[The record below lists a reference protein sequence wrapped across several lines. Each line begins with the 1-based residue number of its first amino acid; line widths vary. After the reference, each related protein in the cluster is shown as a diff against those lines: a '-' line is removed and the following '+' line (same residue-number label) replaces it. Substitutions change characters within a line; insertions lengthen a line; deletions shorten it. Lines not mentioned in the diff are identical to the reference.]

1 MKNNK
6 RPSIRMR
13 LLAWMMAAIMMCT
26 GLNVTAYA
34 QEISFDEGYALEQQ
48 EEQVTDEEN
57 AEEIQQDEA
66 DPEISF
72 EGPWDTEDTDE
83 DDITIE
89 DAQVQDDTDTEE
101 TDADEVEVFSDADD
115 QNAVEAFSD
124 GDSESDGETAKVTV
138 NFSFSQDDRFADD
151 EFEDGAISK
160 PVALKQLTVPY
171 FDLANYGLE
180 KFYFKSEKYSSSDK
194 GTTGM
199 VGTAETA
206 RNHVTLLH
214 LIIYA
219 TEVLY
224 CGLGDDEAGQG
235 YLKDEEYLDDGET
248 LNITGS
254 PGSLYMEHLWGLD
267 QNLIYYLN
275 YEYPLASTGWGSTAD
290 QILLHDGDVVT
301 LAHYSDWNFYSDSGA
316 GFNYLTD
323 ENGSRTRV
331 VADRGEKDSITF
343 QTWRAQAGMNGGETA
358 QNKMTG
364 KYQLYYIPVDDMWD
378 GDVASWTRLG
388 ETENGEL
395 KVDLD
400 NIPNGEYFVGIP
412 GQPGVEHTN
421 VICSSPGGIYL
432 NVTGSAFEGQGT
444 ETSPYELSTAKDLT
458 RLKKLVKAAKIPEN
472 TYFVLTDDIT
482 LPEGWTPIGETID
495 GTNNIKSGA
504 NLRAFSGILDG
515 QNHTITVPEGG
526 LPLLGYVKGAEVRNL
541 NIYGTKIAGYGLI
554 NNLEGVG
561 LSGKAVLLDNITLK
575 SGSSTLKSGLLGAN
589 ITTNPYGGCSAKF
602 LATVQNCTIEDGV
615 VIGYNKDQSIIGS
628 IAGRFNGTI
637 SNCTS
642 NATVYGINYVG
653 GIMGMRDNSMGDN
666 YVTGCTFGGTVEA
679 SGQNAGGIVAGG
691 YMDNTMSAPNAYR
704 LNVNNCTSTGTITG
718 ADNVGGIFGGDI
730 MVAQAWNAY
739 TFKNNT
745 FTGKVNA
752 TNGTNVGGIIGYYRS
767 LNTYDDIAEN
777 TFNDDCGTTKGIG
790 GVAFVDTSC
799 ETHETESGAT
809 YFNTA
814 NGTTGLPKVQW
825 CTWKKNH
832 NRTDDPL
839 GADADKLTKR
849 NHVQHMWD
857 EGVVKTEATCTAT
870 GEKLYTCT
878 YCNETRTEEIPMKEH
893 TYDEGKVTT
902 EPTCKEAGVKT
913 YTCTVCQETKTEEI
927 PKTNDHKYDSGKVT
941 KKATCKN
948 TGEKTYTCTVCG
960 ATKTETIAKTNDH
973 KYTWKTT
980 AKATVFAP
988 AKQQGKCSV
997 CGKTVTR
1004 NYGKKLTATIRLNAT
1019 SIRLQQRR
1027 STNKIKV
1034 TMANGDSVK
1043 SWTSSNRRIA
1053 TVNNKGVITA
1063 GRQNGTAR
1071 ITVTLKSGKKA
1082 SLNVKVQ
1089 STKVITTSISGLK
1102 ASETLKRGQKLT
1114 LKPVVNP
1121 ITSQEGIT
1129 YASSNRNVA
1138 VVNSK
1143 GVITARAKGSARI
1156 TVRSGRKY
1164 YTIRVTVK

>member
-13 LLAWMMAAIMMCT
+13 LLAWMMAVIMMCT

-66 DPEISF
+66 DTEISF

-101 TDADEVEVFSDADD
+101 TDADEVDVFSAADD

-124 GDSESDGETAKVTV
+124 GDSESDEKTATVTV

-151 EFEDGAISK
+151 EFENGAISS

-171 FDLANYGLE
+171 FDLAKYGLE

-224 CGLGDDEAGQG
+224 FGLGDDEAGQG
-235 YLKDEEYLDDGET
+235 FLKNEGYLDDKET

-267 QNLIYYLN
+267 QNLNYYLN

-301 LAHYSDWNFYSDSGA
+301 LAHYSDWNFFTDSGA

-343 QTWRAQAGMNGGETA
+343 QTWRAHEGMNGGETA

-364 KYQLYYIPVDDMWD
+364 QYQLYYIPVGDMWD
-378 GDVASWTRLG
+378 GDVTSWTPLG
-388 ETENGEL
+388 KTENGEL

-412 GQPGVEHTN
+412 GQLGVENTD

-432 NVTGSAFEGQGT
+432 NVTGSGSAFEGQGT
-444 ETSPYELSTAKDLT
+444 EASPYKLSTAKNLT
-458 RLKKLVKAAKIPEN
+458 RLKELVKAGKIPEN
-472 TYFVLTDDIT
+472 TYFILTDDIT

-589 ITTNPYGGCSAKF
+589 ITTNPYGGCSAGF
-602 LATVQNCTIEDGV
+602 LATVQNCTIEEGV
-615 VIGYNKDQSIIGS
+615 VIGYNRDQSGIGS
-628 IAGRFNGTI
+628 IVGRLQGSVI
-637 SNCTS
+637 NCVS
-642 NATVYGINYVG
+642 HATVYGVDYVG
-653 GIMGMRDNSMGDN
+653 GIAAANDNSMGDKS
-666 YVTGCTFGGTVEA
+666 VSDSSFDGVVEA
-679 SGQNAGGIVAGG
+679 SGKNAGGIVGGG
-691 YMDNTMSAPNAYR
+691 YMGSGAPNGIR
-704 LNVNNCTSTGTITG
+704 MCVDNCTSSGTIIG
-718 ADNVGGIFGGDI
+718 ADNVGGIFGGDVA
-730 MVAQAWNAY
+730 VAQAWNAY

-745 FTGKVNA
+745 FTGKVSA

-767 LNTYDDIAEN
+767 LNKFDDITGN
-777 TFNDDCGTTKGIG
+777 TFNDDCGTAKGIG
-790 GVAFVDTSC
+790 GVEFVDTGC
-799 ETHETESGAT
+799 ETHENESGAA

-814 NGTTGLPKVQW
+814 NGTDGLPKVQW

-857 EGVVKTEATCTAT
+857 EGVV
-870 GEKLYTCT
+870 
-878 YCNETRTEEIPMKEH
+878 
-893 TYDEGKVTT
+893 
-902 EPTCKEAGVKT
+902 
-913 YTCTVCQETKTEEI
+913 
-927 PKTNDHKYDSGKVT
+927 T

-948 TGEKTYTCTVCG
+948 TGEKTYTCTVCKE
-960 ATKTETIAKTNDH
+960 TKTETIAKTNDH

-997 CGKTVTR
+997 CGKTVTK

-1043 SWTSSNRRIA
+1043 SWTSNNRRIA

-1063 GRQNGTAR
+1063 GRQNGTAK

-1089 STKVITTSISGLK
+1089 STKVITTSISGLR
-1102 ASETLKRGQKLT
+1102 SRETLKRGQKLT
-1114 LKPVVNP
+1114 LKPVINP

-1138 VVNSK
+1138 VVNRK
-1143 GVITARAKGSARI
+1143 GVITARAKGATRI

>member
-13 LLAWMMAAIMMCT
+13 FLAWLMAAIMMCT

-48 EEQVTDEEN
+48 EEQVTDEGN
-57 AEEIQQDEA
+57 AEEIQQNYADDESISDA
-66 DPEISF
+66 EISF
-72 EGPWDTEDTDE
+72 EGPQDNEDTDE

-101 TDADEVEVFSDADD
+101 TDADEVDVFSAADD

-124 GDSESDGETAKVTV
+124 GDSESDEKTATVTV

-151 EFEDGAISK
+151 EFENGAISS

-171 FDLANYGLE
+171 FDLAKYGLE

-224 CGLGDDEAGQG
+224 FGLGDDEAGQG
-235 YLKDEEYLDDGET
+235 FLKDEGYLDDKET

-267 QNLIYYLN
+267 QNLNYYLN

-364 KYQLYYIPVDDMWD
+364 KYQLYYIPVDNMWD
-378 GDVASWTRLG
+378 GDVASWTLLG

-412 GQPGVEHTN
+412 GQLGVEHTD

-444 ETSPYELSTAKDLT
+444 EASPYKLSTAKNLT
-458 RLKKLVKAAKIPEN
+458 RLKKLVKAGKIPEN

-589 ITTNPYGGCSAKF
+589 ITTNPYGGCSAGF
-602 LATVQNCTIEDGV
+602 LATVQNCTIEEGV
-615 VIGYNKDQSIIGS
+615 VIGYNRDQSGIGS
-628 IAGRFNGTI
+628 IVGRLQG
-637 SNCTS
+637 SVKNCVS
-642 NATVYGINYVG
+642 HATVYGVDYVG
-653 GIMGMRDNSMGDN
+653 GIAATNDNSMGDKS
-666 YVTGCTFGGTVEA
+666 VSDSTFDGVVEA
-679 SGQNAGGIVAGG
+679 SGKNAGGIVGGG
-691 YMDNTMSAPNAYR
+691 YMGSGAPNGIR
-704 LNVNNCTSTGTITG
+704 MCVDNCTSSGTITG
-718 ADNVGGIFGGDI
+718 ADNVGGIFGGDVA
-730 MVAQAWNAY
+730 VAQAWNAY

-745 FTGKVNA
+745 FTGKVSA

-767 LNTYDDIAEN
+767 LNKFDDITGN
-777 TFNDDCGTTKGIG
+777 TFNDDCGTAKGIG
-790 GVAFVDTSC
+790 GVEFVDTGC
-799 ETHETESGAT
+799 ETHENESGAA

-814 NGTTGLPKVQW
+814 NGTDGLPKVQW
-825 CTWKKNH
+825 CAWKKNH

-857 EGVVKTEATCTAT
+857 EG
-870 GEKLYTCT
+870 
-878 YCNETRTEEIPMKEH
+878 I
-893 TYDEGKVTT
+893 
-902 EPTCKEAGVKT
+902 
-913 YTCTVCQETKTEEI
+913 
-927 PKTNDHKYDSGKVT
+927 VT

-948 TGEKTYTCTVCG
+948 TGEKTYTCTVCKE
-960 ATKTETIAKTNDH
+960 TKTETIAKTNDH

-1043 SWTSSNRRIA
+1043 SWTSNNRRIA

-1063 GRQNGTAR
+1063 GRQNGTAK

-1089 STKVITTSISGLK
+1089 STKVITTSISGLR
-1102 ASETLKRGQKLT
+1102 SRETLKRGQKLT
-1114 LKPVVNP
+1114 LKPVINP

-1138 VVNSK
+1138 VVNRK
-1143 GVITARAKGSARI
+1143 GVITARAKGATRI